1 MNENELG
8 TRLARSLEAGLDQIE
23 PSVLRRLAVI
33 RETAVGRMRAAET
46 VGSLLVA
53 GAGGRGSM
61 FRPPGFRRRMLWP
74 ALALV
79 AGLVGIWYWQLATA
93 PAEGEELEIL
103 LDELPLDA
111 YMDKGFDQW
120 LHSFSQR

>member
-1 MNENELG
+1 
-8 TRLARSLEAGLDQIE
+8 
-23 PSVLRRLAVI
+23 
-33 RETAVGRMRAAET
+33 
-46 VGSLLVA
+46 
-53 GAGGRGSM
+53 
-61 FRPPGFRRRMLWP
+61 MLWP

-103 LDELPLDA
+103 FDELPLDA